1 MKTWITTDV
10 EVDLSEIDLDDLR
23 EELAERELDEGAKA
37 LAGEEG
43 ISAIVDQHL
52 VLEWLR
58 HSNPPQEIRDWYYET
73 KGKIL

>member
-1 MKTWITTDV
+1 MKVWLTTEV
-10 EVDLSEIDLDDLR
+10 EVDLSDVDLDDLR
-23 EELAERELDEGAKA
+23 EELAEREIDEGAKV

-43 ISAIVDQHL
+43 ISAIFNQHL